1 MSKKQL
7 VEFLKELK
15 PAELR
20 EQVLDLYQRFKN
32 VKEFYDFSFNP
43 KEDKA
48 FELAKQKISKEYFP
62 ENNRKAKKRRSIAQ
76 KQIIHLQKLEAKPT
90 RIADLMLFNIEIA
103 QAYRAENQINQFAFY
118 KSMLNSFRNALTY
131 IKREFLVADFESR
144 IQRIIT
150 LAKEQEWENHEGFVK
165 ALELLKN

>member
-7 VEFLKELK
+7 VGFLDQLE
-15 PAELR
+15 PVELR

-62 ENNRKAKKRRSIAQ
+62 DNNRRAKKRRSIAQ
-76 KQIIHLQKLEAKPT
+76 KQIIHLQKLETSPS

-118 KSMLNSFRNALTY
+118 KSMLTSFRNALIF
-131 IKREFLVADFESR
+131 IKREFLIADYEDR
-144 IQRIIT
+144 IHRIIM
-150 LAKEQEWENHEGFVK
+150 LAQEQEWENQEGFVK
-165 ALELLKN
+165 SLELLKD